1 MEQVLLHAAA
11 QERQLTPSV
20 RANSGLVVVT
30 LKLLLVIDA
39 SDVVT
44 CIDVDAIKNLKRA
57 SECEVRIWCTRLVQ
71 IVRNSIYADFGVLR
85 QHKARARAEAG
96 FVWQDGSFAHTK
108 VVKVFSTGKTKM

>member
-11 QERQLTPSV
+11 QEHQLTPSV
-20 RANSGLVVVT
+20 RAHSGLVVVT

-57 SECEVRIWCTRLVQ
+57 SECEVRIWYTRLVQ
-71 IVRNSIYADFGVLR
+71 FVPNSVCRF
-85 QHKARARAEAG
+85 
-96 FVWQDGSFAHTK
+96 WCFATA
-108 VVKVFSTGKTKM
+108 